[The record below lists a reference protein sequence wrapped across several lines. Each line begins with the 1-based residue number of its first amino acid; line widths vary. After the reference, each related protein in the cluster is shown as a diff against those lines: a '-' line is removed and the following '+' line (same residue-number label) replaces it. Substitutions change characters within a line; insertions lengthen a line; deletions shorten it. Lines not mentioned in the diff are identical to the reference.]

1 MGADAIGAIAVCLA
15 FSVPIIAIVSKAAT
29 RFIALRAEQRALG
42 TSNHELELKVERLE
56 RANAESARR
65 LENLEAIVVSQT
77 WNVLGNPEV
86 SEPVQ
91 QHRLAAANRQDL
103 RAPATEEMNRQRAAD
118 LASRLGG

>member
-1 MGADAIGAIAVCLA
+1 MA